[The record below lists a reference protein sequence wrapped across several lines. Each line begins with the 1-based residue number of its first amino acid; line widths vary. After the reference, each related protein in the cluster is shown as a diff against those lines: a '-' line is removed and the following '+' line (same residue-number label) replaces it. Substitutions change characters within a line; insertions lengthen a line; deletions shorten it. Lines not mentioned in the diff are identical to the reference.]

1 MMKKKSWLSYY
12 NGKLFKRSW
21 IHLIL
26 LSSVVASSVAN
37 AATWNI
43 IYPRPLTEA
52 DQRARYP
59 LQLLALALDQTGV
72 KYRLIPSDRIYSY
85 SKALKQ
91 LAENRVLK
99 VLWSMTD
106 APKEQMLRPIRI
118 PIYKGLIGWRL
129 FFIKQDRQSIFANVN
144 DFDDLSKLKPIQGH
158 DWTDTKILQSNG
170 FDVITS
176 TDYLALFSMLSQEQG
191 DFFPRSVVEIWN
203 EVSGEDNFDNAA
215 VESYVGLHYRT
226 AMYFFVNNNNVTLA
240 RLIEDGLEKAI
251 ANGKF
256 DKLFM
261 QEHQSTLEKSGIAD
275 RAFFALNNPL
285 LPEKTPVIRKE
296 LWYQPEGMKMP
307 TY

>member
-1 MMKKKSWLSYY
+1 MFEKRLLRTLI
-12 NGKLFKRSW
+12 GLLLFIS
-21 IHLIL
+21 LGT
-26 LSSVVASSVAN
+26 S

-59 LQLLALALDQTGV
+59 LQLLALALDQTSV

-85 SKALKQ
+85 SRALKQ
-91 LAENRVLK
+91 LTENRVLK

-106 APKEQMLRPIRI
+106 AQKEESLRPIRI

-129 FFIKQDRQSIFANVN
+129 FFIQPERQAVFSDISR
-144 DFDDLSKLKPIQGH
+144 FDQLSLLKPIQGH

-176 TDYLALFSMLSQEQG
+176 TDYLALFSLLGKRQG

-203 EVSGEDNFDNAA
+203 EVGGEDNFDNAL
-215 VESYVGLHYRT
+215 VENDLGLHYRT
-226 AMYFFVNNNNVTLA
+226 AMYYFVNKNNKTLA

-251 ANGKF
+251 ANGQF
-256 DKLFM
+256 DALFM
-261 QEHQSTLEKSGIAD
+261 QVHKDTLEKSRIAE
-275 RAFFALNNPL
+275 RTFFALNNPL

-296 LWYQPEGMKMP
+296 LWYQPTDMVLP
-307 TY
+307 TF